1 MIVSYFAPRRY
12 LVSQHNTV
20 GSGSLAALVWH
31 VIEEGEVHNI
41 AGVVSTNRSTKD
53 LAHPNDA
60 QPILP
65 LPVQHG
71 WLKPDPASDARTPY
85 LIPSFLIDNS
95 LLWMSDVR
103 EIPETT
109 LQRIRQHTETDCGTS
124 TLSLVVIDGNDSIA
138 NNIWLPHGRL
148 HESLA
153 SILALGCQHNL
164 LVGMGHHT
172 VHQGLDAV
180 GRELQGARLSG
191 DEDDYVAATR
201 AKVPDDVWKDL
212 VDKRV
217 HIRPAYDGLKVTL
230 VDDDVDGAKRLDG
243 MPF

>member
-1 MIVSYFAPRRY
+1 MFLLGFPRRY

-20 GSGSLAALVWH
+20 GSGTLATLVWH
-31 VIEEGEVHNI
+31 VIEEGEVHDI
-41 AGVVSTNRSTKD
+41 AGVVSTKSFRGGHLTPPDRSF
-53 LAHPNDA
+53 

-109 LQRIRQHTETDCGTS
+109 LQRIRQHTQNPDGTS

-201 AKVPDDVWKDL
+201 AKVPDDAWNDL

-217 HIRPAYDGLKVTL
+217 HIRPAYDGLKVTFG
-230 VDDDVDGAKRLDG
+230 DDAVKRLDG